1 MPIRSLSKSAL
12 FIFALLAPS
21 WASAE
26 ESENAVYQPM
36 VNYDEEN
43 SFKLQIPLSIRAR
56 GEAVSAF
63 PVDSAANEFGAPA
76 LLPQVRLGALL
87 TSKGLL
93 LPLHLHLEYEHD
105 LLTGT
110 AAGRPDLEGAL
121 LPNDQELEQEL
132 RKLFLRA
139 SLGAFLHLQGGVTTS
154 HWGMGLLAND
164 GAHSWTP
171 GSAQF
176 RDSRSGDR
184 VIRGQ
189 IATGPITNSNL
200 IAAFAVDSVLG
211 DDIGLPED
219 DAVQFIGALKL
230 GEGKKTNGG
239 FYVVRRDQE
248 ATDGRNFGIWA
259 FDATMQSKIKLERK
273 IVLTLEGELAVIVGD
288 TDLTG
293 NREVPLQDITQLGAA
308 ARATIDFGQWGGV
321 LDFLYATGDRNFDDG
336 KQNAFKADPN
346 YEMGLL
352 LFRQVLG
359 AQSGR
364 AVAVAGDPDLVGVPN
379 TGLERYPSRGSA
391 SNTIAFFPRAF
402 WRAFSG
408 FETYGG
414 VLVALAEVEP
424 ADPLNTR
431 IAGGSPRNALGGTP
445 GRFLGTELDVGVRY
459 ETVLD
464 TTELSAGLEGGLLIP
479 GSALAAQNDG
489 SMDPVVGARLM
500 LGLRM

>member
-1 MPIRSLSKSAL
+1 MQIRRLNKSP
-12 FIFALLAPS
+12 FFLLTLLMPS
-21 WASAE
+21 WAQAE
-26 ESENAVYQPM
+26 ESERAVYQPI
-36 VNYDEEN
+36 VRYDEEQ
-43 SFKLQIPLSIRAR
+43 SIKLEIPLSLRGR
-56 GEAVSAF
+56 GEAVSMF
-63 PVDSAANEFGAPA
+63 PVDRDGNELGGAQV
-76 LLPQVRLGALL
+76 LPQVRIGALL

-110 AAGRPDLEGAL
+110 AAGRPDLGGAL
-121 LPNDQELEQEL
+121 LPNSQELEQEL

-139 SLGAFLHLQGGVTTS
+139 SLGTYLHLQGGVTTS

-164 GAHSWTP
+164 GSHSWTP

-189 IATGPITNSNL
+189 VATGPITSSNML
-200 IAAFAVDSVLG
+200 VAFAVDSVLG

-219 DAVQFIGALKL
+219 DAVQFIGAVKF

-248 ATDGRNFGIWA
+248 ATDGRTFGIWA
-259 FDATMQSKIKLERK
+259 FDATAQTKIKLQRK
-273 IVLTLEGELAVIVGD
+273 IQLTLEGEVAVIVGE

-293 NREVPLQDITQLGAA
+293 SREIPIQDITQLGAA
-308 ARATIDFGQWGGV
+308 ARATIDFGAWGGV

-336 KQNAFKADPN
+336 KQNGFKADPN

-364 AVAVAGDPDLVGVPN
+364 AVAVAGDPDLVGVPS
-379 TGLERYPSRGSA
+379 TGLERYPTRGSA
-391 SNTIAFFPRAF
+391 SNTIAFFPKAF
-402 WRAFSG
+402 WRVFSG
-408 FETYGG
+408 FEAYGG

-431 IAGGSPRNALGGTP
+431 IVGGSPRNALGGTP
-445 GRFLGTELDVGVRY
+445 GRFLGTEFDLGLRY
-459 ETVLD
+459 ETVLE
-464 TTELSAGLEGGLLIP
+464 TSELMAGLEGGLLIP

-489 SMDPVVGARLM
+489 SMDPVFGARLM
-500 LGLRM
+500 LGLRL